1 MVETAH
7 TAKHHAV
14 QRTLL
19 RLMLLSVAAAL
30 VTIALKAAAAVI
42 TGSVGFLSD
51 AMESGVNLVAAL
63 AGLWAVRLAARP
75 PDRSHHFGHGKAEYL
90 SAAFEGSLIF
100 VAAGAI
106 LWTSVRRLVDP
117 VPLDQP
123 ALGLALSTVAALVNL
138 AVGVVLVRAGRRS
151 RSIALEADG
160 RHLLT
165 DVLTSAGV
173 LVGIALVAIT
183 DWYVLDPIVALLVGV
198 NILFTGYG
206 LLRRSVT
213 GLLDASLSSE
223 DTARVNEVLDGLR
236 RRDGVDFHALRTRE
250 AGRQRFIYVDL
261 LVPGDWTVKRGHD
274 LANELGDA
282 IGEALTGARTFVHI
296 EPIEDP
302 SSYDHDDLPPD
313 ASGTDEGST
322 GPGSAPGEPRATTPS
337 STR

>member
-1 MVETAH
+1 MVEVAGSTQQDSTH
-7 TAKHHAV
+7 RLV
-14 QRTLL
+14 F

-30 VTIALKAAAAVI
+30 ATIALKASAALI

-63 AGLWAVRLAARP
+63 AGLWAVRIAAQP
-75 PDRSHHFGHGKAEYL
+75 PDRGHQFGHGKAEYL

-106 LWTSVRRLVDP
+106 LWTSVRRLIDP

-123 ALGLALSTVAALVNL
+123 GLGLALSSVAALVNL
-138 AVGVVLVRAGRRS
+138 AVGVVLVRAARRS

-173 LVGIALVAIT
+173 LVGIALVALT
-183 DWYVLDPIVALLVGV
+183 GWDVLDPIVALAVGV

-213 GLLDASLSSE
+213 GLLDAALPAE
-223 DTARVNEVLDGLR
+223 DTRRVHEVLDGFR
-236 RRDGVDFHALRTRE
+236 RRDGVEFHALRSRE
-250 AGRQRFIYVDL
+250 AGRQRFVYVDL
-261 LVPGDWTVKRGHD
+261 LVPGDWTVQRGHD
-274 LANELGDA
+274 VANELGEA
-282 IGEALTGARTFVHI
+282 IGDALAGARTFVHI

-302 SSYDHDDLPPD
+302 TSYDHDGIPPD
-313 ASGTDEGST
+313 ELGH
-322 GPGSAPGEPRATTPS
+322 GPAAQPTSPVS
-337 STR
+337 